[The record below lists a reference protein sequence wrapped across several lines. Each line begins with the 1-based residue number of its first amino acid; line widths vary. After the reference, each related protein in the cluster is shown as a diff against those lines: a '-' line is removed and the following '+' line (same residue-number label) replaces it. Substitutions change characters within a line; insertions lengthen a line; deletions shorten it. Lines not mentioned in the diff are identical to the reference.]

1 MSTFEFKKNGLSLPQ
16 QGPPFP
22 TTLFNP
28 FEGNCMSL
36 SSASAFAIVAAGAFL
51 STGLFSGLWKFIQM
65 WKSPQGLAHPYVDI
79 AHRASLMYGF
89 ACLVLAALSYFS
101 VYSPSSNFVAVVL
114 VIVFFALAVL
124 GYLLQA
130 ALNGPDNQLR
140 QPHRMGR
147 HAMPRAG
154 LMVFMVALI
163 LCEIGG
169 TLYLFA
175 GAIRNP
181 LLQFWL

>member
-1 MSTFEFKKNGLSLPQ
+1 MSI
-16 QGPPFP
+16 
-22 TTLFNP
+22 
-28 FEGNCMSL
+28 
-36 SSASAFAIVAAGAFL
+36 SSATAFAIVAAGAFL
-51 STGLFSGLWKFIQM
+51 LTGLFSGLWKFLQM
-65 WKSPQGLAHPYVDI
+65 WKSPEGLAHPYVDI

-89 ACLVLAALSYFS
+89 ACLILATLAHFS
-101 VYSPSSNFVAVVL
+101 VYSASSNFLAVVV
-114 VIVFFALAVL
+114 VIAFFALAVL

-147 HAMPRAG
+147 HPMPRAG
-154 LMVFMVALI
+154 LMAFMVALI

-175 GAIRNP
+175 GALRNP
-181 LLQFWL
+181 LLQFWS